1 MFLTAEDF
9 SFAGVEGNPSSSQFM
24 GQSAMGTF
32 NHIVS
37 GIRIDISVSGAAS
50 MAARFLMNVAMH
62 ASKGSDIGDMM
73 EKLMRT
79 DMTKLQEGMSVLR
92 SAELI
97 AASHELAA
105 VLRVSS
111 LNINI
116 ADPGKQKREIEILQN
131 KIQTLIHDA
140 QVAFSKLETAQEK
153 IRAIQIIISAMVLSA
168 AGGERDAATIRG
180 YMTEELTRLLNLEKV
195 LSDVRHQLSSKAS
208 DRALDIKK
216 KRLERLRAM

>member
-1 MFLTAEDF
+1 
-9 SFAGVEGNPSSSQFM
+9 
-24 GQSAMGTF
+24 
-32 NHIVS
+32 
-37 GIRIDISVSGAAS
+37 
-50 MAARFLMNVAMH
+50 
-62 ASKGSDIGDMM
+62 
-73 EKLMRT
+73 
-79 DMTKLQEGMSVLR
+79 MSVLR

-116 ADPGKQKREIEILQN
+116 ADPGKQKREIEILQG

-140 QVAFSKLETAQEK
+140 QVAFSKLETVQEK

>member
-1 MFLTAEDF
+1 
-9 SFAGVEGNPSSSQFM
+9 M

-97 AASHELAA
+97 TASHELAA
-105 VLRVSS
+105 VLRVS
-111 LNINI
+111 NINI

-140 QVAFSKLETAQEK
+140 QVAFSKLETVQEK

-216 KRLERLRAM
+216 KRLERLRAT